1 MKKSAQ
7 FGAHIPGAET
17 MNVDYW
23 KTPGLIGRWER
34 GAENSE
40 LASKVTSSFLA
51 NVIHSIENGLGRVSL
66 L

>member
-1 MKKSAQ
+1 M
-7 FGAHIPGAET
+7 T
-17 MNVDYW
+17 VDYL

-51 NVIHSIENGLGRVSL
+51 NAIHSIENGLGRVSL